1 MRTFEIKIQCVCYS
15 NEANAFRIHA
25 TFDCRLMPFASRESP
40 QCLRT
45 RGLFLRCSI
54 TSLHCAVAR
63 RLDCDGVSHLFDQA
77 RIFIFKKKRFKDIPF
92 IISIFFI
99 SPGRHNVKTNTH
111 THICTVSAA
120 AHLLHMCVCVC
131 LYENGTVARVPLI
144 TCMIASHVGPQ
155 IIAFI
160 N

>member
-1 MRTFEIKIQCVCYS
+1 MWDSTCCSQSCDTVSPFFKKRDSLFCRSFCPFISEENLVLTISDFLDLPFFFPPCLIPTVDLLNVYSVLSYEQQNLRTFEIKIQCVCYS

-77 RIFIFKKKRFKDIPF
+77 RIFILKI
-92 IISIFFI
+92 
-99 SPGRHNVKTNTH
+99 
-111 THICTVSAA
+111 
-120 AHLLHMCVCVC
+120 
-131 LYENGTVARVPLI
+131 
-144 TCMIASHVGPQ
+144 
-155 IIAFI
+155 
-160 N
+160 